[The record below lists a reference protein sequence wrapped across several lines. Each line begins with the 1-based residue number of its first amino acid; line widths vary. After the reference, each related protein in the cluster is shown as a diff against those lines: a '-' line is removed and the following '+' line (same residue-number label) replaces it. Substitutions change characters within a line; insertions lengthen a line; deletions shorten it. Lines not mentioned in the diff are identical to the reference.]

1 MPSRMREIVEERGE
15 TAIRGEAS
23 SKQTRPIFAD
33 VINLARIGALLSRPF
48 FQQYAR
54 DYNLSLNE
62 WRVIVVVHDRPGTS
76 GQEVGRLAGIIPMN
90 VSRAVATLKKAGR
103 IRSEADPENHRRQ
116 MLYLTDLG
124 ESLFQQLYP
133 QARAHAEKLFDVLS
147 EGERQEFSEM
157 LQRLYDRA
165 EELLGD

>member
-1 MPSRMREIVEERGE
+1 MGDPSKSATKVQVRSQP
-15 TAIRGEAS
+15 A
-23 SKQTRPIFAD
+23 QPIFAD
-33 VINLARIGALLSRPF
+33 VINLARVGALLSRPF
-48 FQQYAR
+48 FQKYAS

-103 IRSEADPENHRRQ
+103 IRSEPDPENHRRQ
-116 MLYLTDLG
+116 LLHLAEAGEALY
-124 ESLFQQLYP
+124 EQLYP
-133 QARAHAEKLFDVLS
+133 QAKAHAERLFDIFS
-147 EGERQEFSEM
+147 EDERREFSEK
-157 LQRLYDRA
+157 LRRLYERA

>member
-1 MPSRMREIVEERGE
+1 MGDPSKSVTKVQVRSQP
-15 TAIRGEAS
+15 A
-23 SKQTRPIFAD
+23 QPIFAD
-33 VINLARIGALLSRPF
+33 VINLARVGALLSRPF
-48 FQQYAR
+48 FQKYAS

-103 IRSEADPENHRRQ
+103 IRSEPDPENHRRQ
-116 MLYLTDLG
+116 LLHLAEAGEALY
-124 ESLFQQLYP
+124 EQLYP
-133 QARAHAEKLFDVLS
+133 QAKAHAERLFDIFS
-147 EGERQEFSEM
+147 EDERREFSEK
-157 LQRLYDRA
+157 LRRLYERA

>member
-1 MPSRMREIVEERGE
+1 MPTRMSETVEGRCDAGAVGE
-15 TAIRGEAS
+15 SLSEP
-23 SKQTRPIFAD
+23 KHPIFAD

-48 FQQYAR
+48 FQKYAS

-90 VSRAVATLKKAGR
+90 VSRAVATLKKTGR

-116 MLYLTDLG
+116 MLYLTDGG
-124 ESLFQQLYP
+124 EALYQQLYP
-133 QARAHAEKLFDVLS
+133 QARAHAEKLFDVFS
-147 EGERQEFSEM
+147 EDERKEFSEM